1 MNDKK
6 INTLENLEQP
16 DSNSLSDV
24 EARVMRFGHGKKYNI
39 IYADPPWQYNKKP
52 NKKGRAVECH
62 YPTMPI
68 DDIYNLPIESL
79 AEENCVLFIWVT
91 FPKLYEGIETLKRW
105 GFNYK
110 TVAFV
115 WVKTNKNT
123 ATEQF
128 SFLPTDSFDS
138 FWGMG
143 NWTRSNVEICLLGT
157 RGKPLRRSASVH
169 QVIYSPIDKHS
180 KKPAEA
186 RMRIVK
192 LMGDLPRVEL
202 FARQKTD
209 GWDVWGNQVESDIE
223 VPKHA

>member
-1 MNDKK
+1 MKEDKLNI
-6 INTLENLEQP
+6 INTKTADHN
-16 DSNSLSDV
+16 SNSDTSCELCV
-24 EARVMRFGHGKKYNI
+24 LGTARKYNI
-39 IYADPPWQYNKKP
+39 IYADPPWQYKFPGTRAEKTDDYQTMKTKDICELNIKKI
-52 NKKGRAVECH
+52 A
-62 YPTMPI
+62 
-68 DDIYNLPIESL
+68 DDDAI
-79 AEENCVLFIWVT
+79 LFLWIIWT
-91 FPKLYEGIETLKRW
+91 KLSDALEVIKAW
-105 GFNYK
+105 GFEYK

-143 NWTRSNVEICLLGT
+143 MWTRSNTEVCLLAT
-157 RGKPLRRSASVH
+157 KGKPIRKSASVH
-169 QVIYSPIDKHS
+169 QLIYSPLQGHS
-180 KKPAEA
+180 KKPDET
-186 RMRIVK
+186 RERIIE

-223 VPKHA
+223 VPKYA